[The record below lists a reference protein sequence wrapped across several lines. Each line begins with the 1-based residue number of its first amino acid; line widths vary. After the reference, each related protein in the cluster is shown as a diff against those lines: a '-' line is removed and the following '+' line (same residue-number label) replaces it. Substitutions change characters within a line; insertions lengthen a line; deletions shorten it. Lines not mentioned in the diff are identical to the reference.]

1 MAAVA
6 VHAFESSGAIELDID
21 TVEWLADDDVG
32 MLAHA
37 LALADIGLEATGP
50 TAALAEEDEDCCTTG
65 VDDDDDEACTCGLRG
80 AAAGSQCMK
89 WHLAPLAHVP
99 IIKKRHLRKRVPSG

>member
-1 MAAVA
+1 MTGKVTVLAA
-6 VHAFESSGAIELDID
+6 
-21 TVEWLADDDVG
+21 
-32 MLAHA
+32 
-37 LALADIGLEATGP
+37 EAG
-50 TAALAEEDEDCCTTG
+50 AEEVEAVDEDEE
-65 VDDDDDEACTCGLRG
+65 DAAYTCGLRG

>member
-1 MAAVA
+1 MAALA
-6 VHAFESSGAIELDID
+6 VHAFESSGTIELDID
-21 TVEWLADDDVG
+21 TVEWIADEEGG
-32 MLAHA
+32 MLA
-37 LALADIGLEATGP
+37 LALALAEIGLVATGP
-50 TAALAEEDEDCCTTG
+50 TAALAAEDE
-65 VDDDDDEACTCGLRG
+65 DDDDDEACTCGLRG